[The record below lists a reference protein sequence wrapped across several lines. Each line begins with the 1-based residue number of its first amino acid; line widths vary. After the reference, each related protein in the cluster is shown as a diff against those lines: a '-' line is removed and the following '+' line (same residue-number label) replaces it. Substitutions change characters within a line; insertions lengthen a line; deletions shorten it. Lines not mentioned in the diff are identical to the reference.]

1 MISFFVRTFIYIKKS
16 NINRRLKV
24 QFLYHLFFII
34 YKTQVHFEFESLKF
48 MRLAAKYSSKWEFFG

>member
-24 QFLYHLFFII
+24 QFLYHLF
-34 YKTQVHFEFESLKF
+34 YENKSDKQND
-48 MRLAAKYSSKWEFFG
+48 FGF